1 MNAKIENL
9 DSVIRRIGKLL
20 AIADDDRADPNE
32 AAAAAAMAA
41 RIMEKY
47 QLDNSDIVLEALS
60 AVDAIVEKDIHPEAQ
75 QNPGNRR
82 HVPGWQG
89 TIALYVSRLNDC
101 GAMLVKDSGGHQ
113 SIRLYGFTADVEVAT
128 YTLKYLFMTVQ
139 RLSKHYQHHGPRVTW
154 MAHEMYEYRAG
165 VVTALCNS
173 LEAALKEKRLNETQ
187 HATGTALVV
196 AKADRIAEKYG
207 DVFGA
212 RQGNAKKVTQAFRT
226 GAADGAK
233 VNVKTAALRG
243 EKPSTQPKVQ

>member
-1 MNAKIENL
+1 MNSKVENL

-20 AIADDDRADPNE
+20 AIAEDDRADPNE

-60 AVDAIVEKDIHPEAQ
+60 AADAVVEKDIHPEAQ
-75 QNPGNRR
+75 QNPGNNR

-89 TIALYVSRLNDC
+89 TIALYVARLNDC
-101 GAMLVKDSGGHQ
+101 GAMLVRDVNKHQ
-113 SIRLYGFTADVEVAT
+113 SIRLYGFTADVEVST

-139 RLSKHYQHHGPRVTW
+139 RLCKHYQNHGPRVTW
-154 MAHEMYEYRAG
+154 EPKEMYDYRAG
-165 VVTALCNS
+165 VVAAICNS
-173 LEAALKEKRLNETQ
+173 LAAALEEKRVNETT

-196 AKADRIAEKYG
+196 AKKDAISEKYG

-212 RQGNAKKVTQAFRT
+212 RQGKSRAVTQAFRT
-226 GAADGAK
+226 GTQDGAK

-243 EKPSTQPKVQ
+243 GNSSTQPKVQ